1 MWRITPSSTIRA
13 RRRTGKGGYYGVYYQ
28 KYSEFKQYLAEH
40 IIRKL
45 LEEYP
50 VETRKVVSEAR

>member
-1 MWRITPSSTIRA
+1 MLREDQEP
-13 RRRTGKGGYYGVYYQ
+13 GKGGYHGIYFQ
-28 KYSEFKQYLAEH
+28 KYTESEFKQYLAEH

-50 VETRKVVSEAR
+50 VETRKVLAEAH